1 VRDAFL
7 QSVVRGLS
15 ETPRWLSCRY
25 LYDARGSELFEEI
38 TRLPEYYPTR
48 VEDALLARHAP
59 RLRALAGNTTLVELG
74 SGSSTKT
81 RRLLAAWTAA
91 APRARYVAIDISRE
105 ILHASCAALEA
116 EFPSLE
122 VYGLAGTYEQT
133 LPQLRPFAPL
143 TLLFLGSS
151 LGNFDRRE
159 TIEFLERVRE
169 ALAPGDHFLVGLD
182 LVKDPRVLED
192 AYDDAAGVT
201 AAFTRNLFVRMNHEL
216 GTRLDLD
223 AIEHVAIWNERRDR
237 IEIFARFRDGA
248 EIDLPQAGRRF
259 RIGRGEMILIEVSRK
274 FRLDDFT
281 ATVARH
287 AFDVSET
294 FVDTDLPF
302 ALVLLR
308 RRPDPPAAHPRLVA
322 EQLLGA
328 TRAQTLELVAPLD
341 DPTLVRQHTPIMSPI
356 VWDLGHIANF
366 EEQWIRQAH
375 APRLRRDDA
384 ARARDRL
391 YDAVA
396 HPRAGRGR
404 LTLLAPDATR
414 RYLDG
419 VRSETLSVLR
429 ASALPDDDPLLAGGF
444 IHTMLAQHE
453 AQHTETIL
461 QTVQMIDDLVY
472 EPARRREPRAALNAV
487 PAASAMVPAGTFVM
501 GTNDRRFAYD
511 NERPAYEIHVERFH
525 IDLHPV
531 SNAQYLRFI
540 EDGGYQ
546 RLELWSPAGRRWLAD
561 RGAAHPAQ
569 WRRDEQG
576 RWHERHF
583 GRCRPLVL
591 DQPVVH
597 VSWYEADAYARW
609 AGKRL
614 PSEAEWEKAAVWDL
628 ERGTAR
634 RFPWGDESPTAEHA
648 NLDQRTFA
656 PAAVGAYP
664 EGASFFG
671 CQQMVG
677 DVWEWTASD
686 FEPYPGF
693 EVFPYAEY
701 SAIHFGKGYK
711 VLRGGSWAT
720 QRLVARTTF
729 RNWDLPERRQIFA
742 GFRCAADGCAAARRS
757 GRAHGHRRRR
767 ERPLRRGGAPQLSGR
782 QPPDRRRHAGGPR
795 AARHG

>member
-15 ETPRWLSCRY
+15 DTPRWLSCRY
-25 LYDARGSELFEEI
+25 LYDARGSALFEDI

-48 VEDALLARHAP
+48 VEDALLVRHAA
-59 RLRALAGNTTLVELG
+59 RLGALAGDTTLVELG

-91 APRARYVAIDISRE
+91 GRRARYVAIDISRE
-105 ILHASCAALEA
+105 ILEASCAALRA
-116 EFPSLE
+116 EFPTLD
-122 VYGLAGTYEQT
+122 VHGVAGTYEQA
-133 LPQLRPFAPL
+133 LPQLRTFAPL

-151 LGNFDRRE
+151 LGNFDRQE
-159 TIEFLERVRE
+159 TMEFLERVRA
-169 ALAPGDHFLVGLD
+169 ALAPGDFFLVGLD
-182 LVKDPRVLED
+182 LVKDPRVLEA

-201 AAFTRNLFVRMNHEL
+201 AAFTRNLFVRMNREL

-223 AIEHVAIWNERRDR
+223 AIEHVAIWNEGRDR
-237 IEIFARFRDGA
+237 IEIFARFPRGA
-248 EIDLPQAGRRF
+248 TIELAEAGRSF

-281 ATVARH
+281 ATATRH
-287 AFDVSET
+287 AFDVAET
-294 FVDTDLPF
+294 FVDTAMPF

-308 RRPDPPAAHPRLVA
+308 RRADTAAPHPRLRA
-322 EQLLGA
+322 ERLLTA
-328 TRAQTLELVAPLD
+328 ARAQTLELMAPLD
-341 DPTLVRQHTPIMSPI
+341 EPTLARQHSPIMSPI

-375 APRLRRDDA
+375 APRARRDDS

-404 LTLLAPDATR
+404 LSLLDPAATR
-414 RYLDG
+414 RYLDA
-419 VRSETLSVLR
+419 VRSETLDVLR
-429 ASALPDDDPLLAGGF
+429 AGALPDDDPLLADGF
-444 IHTMLAQHE
+444 VHTMLAQHE

-461 QTVQMIDDLVY
+461 QTVQLIDDLVY
-472 EPARRREPRAALNAV
+472 EPARRVDPRAALLAV
-487 PAASAMVPAGTFVM
+487 PPIDAMVPAGIFVM
-501 GTNDRRFAYD
+501 GTDDRRMAYD
-511 NERPAYEIHVERFH
+511 NERPAHEVWVDRFR

-531 SNAQYLRFI
+531 TNAQFLRFV
-540 EDGGYQ
+540 EDGAYT
-546 RLELWSPAGRRWLAD
+546 RRELWDDAGRRWLAES
-561 RGAAHPAQ
+561 GARHPAQ
-569 WRRDEQG
+569 WTRDEHGAWQ
-576 RWHERHF
+576 ERHF
-583 GRCRPLVL
+583 GRGRPLAL

-597 VSWYEADAYARW
+597 VCWHEAAAYARW

-614 PSEAEWEKAAVWDL
+614 PTEAEWEKAAAWDL

-634 RFPWGDESPTAEHA
+634 RFPWGDAAPTGEHA
-648 NLDQRTFA
+648 NLGQQTFA

-664 EGASFFG
+664 LGASFFG

-686 FEPYPGF
+686 FEPYPDF

-701 SAIHFGKGYK
+701 SALHFGKGYK

-720 QRLVARTTF
+720 QPLVARTTF
-729 RNWDLPERRQIFA
+729 RNWDLPARRQIFA
-742 GFRCAADGCAAARRS
+742 GFRCAADG
-757 GRAHGHRRRR
+757 
-767 ERPLRRGGAPQLSGR
+767 
-782 QPPDRRRHAGGPR
+782 
-795 AARHG
+795 